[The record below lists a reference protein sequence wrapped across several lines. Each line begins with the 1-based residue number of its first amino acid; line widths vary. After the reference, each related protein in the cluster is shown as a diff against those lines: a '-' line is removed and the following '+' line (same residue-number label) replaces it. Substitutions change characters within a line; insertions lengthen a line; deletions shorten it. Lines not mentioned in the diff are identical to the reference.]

1 MHSANAKS
9 NSIVLH
15 NRLACFADTPT
26 EDMLRRCCDPAGI
39 AVLRGELL
47 KRVSA
52 LAVQEL
58 SIPSVTVQ
66 VDKTSSWAVDTE

>member
-1 MHSANAKS
+1 
-9 NSIVLH
+9 
-15 NRLACFADTPT
+15 
-26 EDMLRRCCDPAGI
+26 MLRRCCEPAEI

-58 SIPSVTVQ
+58 SIPSVEVK
-66 VDKTSSWAVDTE
+66 VDKIPSWAVETE